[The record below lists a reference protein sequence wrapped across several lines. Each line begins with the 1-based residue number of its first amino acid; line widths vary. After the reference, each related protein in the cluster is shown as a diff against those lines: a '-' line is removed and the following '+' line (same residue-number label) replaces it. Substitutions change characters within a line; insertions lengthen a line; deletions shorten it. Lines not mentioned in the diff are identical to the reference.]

1 MLIKAFLISLFSSTA
16 LTASGSFN
24 YIELGE
30 DWGNTAA
37 NNLCKFG

>member
-1 MLIKAFLISLFSSTA
+1 MLKASLFALFSSTA

-37 NNLCKFG
+37 NTLCKFG